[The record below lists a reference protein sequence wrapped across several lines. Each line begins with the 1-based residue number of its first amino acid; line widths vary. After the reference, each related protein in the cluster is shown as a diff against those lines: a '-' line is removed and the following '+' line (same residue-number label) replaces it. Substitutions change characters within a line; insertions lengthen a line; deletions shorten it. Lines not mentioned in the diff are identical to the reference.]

1 LDAQQLTFEE
11 CLRRLQ
17 QTIERLE
24 RGGLPLE
31 TALDLFEQSMRLST
45 DCQKILERA
54 ELRLSRL
61 VEEYGLS
68 SERN

>member
-1 LDAQQLTFEE
+1 MDAQQLTFEE